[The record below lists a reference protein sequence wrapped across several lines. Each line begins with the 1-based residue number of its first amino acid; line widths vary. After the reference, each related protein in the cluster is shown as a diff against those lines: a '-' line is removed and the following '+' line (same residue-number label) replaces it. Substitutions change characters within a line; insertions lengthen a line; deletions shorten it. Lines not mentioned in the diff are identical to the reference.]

1 MNTILRLAALAMLCA
16 PLHVAAECPAAEQA
30 VLEKMDRDW
39 GNAAQA
45 GDGSKLE
52 AALADDFR
60 DLAPG
65 SGGGKAESIAEALK
79 TAAEAKG
86 QPNPVE
92 SSSDHYNIHCTRTS
106 ATITHRTVF
115 SGKDASGK
123 PWSSQRRA
131 VHTLEKRDGRWQV
144 VATIATRL
152 GDGDMLRYLELDWA
166 AADLSGP
173 AAWIEHNYAD
183 DFSGVSSR
191 TGKFSSK
198 AEDLA
203 DARAAKI
210 KTNSAQ
216 LRDMNVRVSGDAAVV
231 TGEYH
236 STGTD
241 AKGAAFD
248 RRIAFTDTWKKVD
261 GRWLVWAS
269 QGTLITE

>member
-30 VLEKMDRDW
+30 LLEKMDRDW
-39 GNAAQA
+39 GNAAEA
-45 GDGSKLE
+45 GDGSKLD
-52 AALADDFR
+52 AALADDFL

-65 SGGGKAESIAEALK
+65 SGNGKAESMAAALK
-79 TAAEAKG
+79 NAAEAKAG
-86 QPNPVE
+86 
-92 SSSDHYNIHCTRTS
+92 SSPIDSRADHYIIHCTRTS
-106 ATITHRTVF
+106 ATITHRSVF
-115 SGKDASGK
+115 SGKDAQGK
-123 PWSSQRRA
+123 PWSNQRRA

-152 GDGDMLRYLELDWA
+152 GDGDLLRYLELDWV
-166 AADLSGP
+166 AADIAGP
-173 AAWIEHNYAD
+173 AAWIEQNFAE

-198 AEDLA
+198 AEELA
-203 DARAAKI
+203 DARAAKM

-216 LRDMNVRVSGDAAVV
+216 LRDMDVRVSGDAAVV